1 MNGFSADWLRQREPF
16 DTAARDRDLVR
27 RFAVA
32 LKLRQAGTLRI
43 IDLAAGS
50 GANFRVLAPLLNGDQ
65 AWSLVD
71 HDPALLG
78 AQSAEI
84 MRWALREGW
93 RCEKPDAGVTVH
105 SGATTWRAQAQT
117 LDLAQALSQL
127 DFTTCDA
134 VTTTA
139 FLDLVSADWV
149 ETFCDQLVRAQRP
162 LFATLTVDGRRAW
175 QPAHAADAP
184 IEKAFAR
191 HQTGDKGFGRALGS
205 AATSHV
211 AKRLA
216 AAGYTVSTA
225 RSDWQIGV
233 AHREMLRRMA
243 EESVAVALETDPSV
257 AACYADWLAQRAAQI
272 DAGVLSLTIGHLDL
286 LALPPAR

>member
-16 DTAARDRDLVR
+16 DAAARDRDLVR
-27 RFAVA
+27 RFAAA
-32 LKLRQAGTLRI
+32 LKPLQAGTFRI

-50 GANFRVLAPLLNGDQ
+50 GANFRLLAPLLSGDQ
-65 AWSLVD
+65 AWLLVD
-71 HDPALLG
+71 HDSRLLE
-78 AQSAEI
+78 AQSAET

-93 RCEKPDAGVTVH
+93 RCEKFDAGVTVH
-105 SGATTWRAQAQT
+105 SGAATWRAQARP

-127 DFTTCDA
+127 DFTACDA

-139 FLDLVSADWV
+139 FLDLVSADWI

-175 QPAHAADAP
+175 QPGHAADAL
-184 IEKAFAR
+184 IEDAFAR
-191 HQTGDKGFGRALGS
+191 HQSGDKGFGCALGS
-205 AATSHV
+205 AATGYV
-211 AKRLA
+211 AQRLA

-225 RSDWQIGV
+225 RSDWQIGQ

-243 EESVAVALETDPSV
+243 EESVAVALETDPS
-257 AACYADWLAQRAAQI
+257 AAALYGDWLAQRTARI
-272 DAGVLSLTIGHLDL
+272 DAGLLTLTIGHLDL

>member
-1 MNGFSADWLRQREPF
+1 MNGFSTDWLRQREPF
-16 DTAARDRDLVR
+16 DTTARDRDLVR

-32 LKLRQAGTLRI
+32 LKPLQAGTFRI

-50 GANFRVLAPLLNGDQ
+50 GANFRLLAPLLSGDQ
-65 AWSLVD
+65 AWLLVD
-71 HDPALLG
+71 HDSRLLE
-78 AQSAEI
+78 AQSAET

-93 RCEKPDAGVTVH
+93 RCEKFDAVVTVH
-105 SGATTWRAQAQT
+105 SGPATWRAQARP

-127 DFTTCDA
+127 DFTACDA

-139 FLDLVSADWV
+139 FLDLVSADWI

-175 QPAHAADAP
+175 QPGHAADAL
-184 IEKAFAR
+184 IEDAFAR
-191 HQTGDKGFGRALGS
+191 HQNGDKGFGCALGS
-205 AATSHV
+205 AATGYV
-211 AKRLA
+211 AQRLA
-216 AAGYTVSTA
+216 GAGYTVSTA
-225 RSDWQIGV
+225 RSDWQIGQ

-243 EESVAVALETDPSV
+243 EESVAVALETDPS
-257 AACYADWLAQRAAQI
+257 AAALYGDWLAQRVALL
-272 DAGVLSLTIGHLDL
+272 DAGQLTLTIGHLDL